1 MLKNASQRS
10 RDHMKRPEMEIT
22 LISPKTKEMR
32 NQKLK
37 RKAHKPKR
45 NEHIRNEFNN
55 AYIK

>member
-1 MLKNASQRS
+1 ME
-10 RDHMKRPEMEIT
+10 RPKMEIT

-37 RKAHKPKR
+37 RKTHKPKR